1 MNRLESRFESMFEIA
16 FICIAI
22 ALLPVWFPCIFVWVV
37 VDPYYRFQLFKK
49 GIRSLLK
56 TDKK

>member
-1 MNRLESRFESMFEIA
+1 MNRLESRFESMCEIA

-22 ALLPVWFPCIFVWVV
+22 ALLPVWFPCIIVWVV

-49 GIRSLLK
+49 EIRSLLK

>member
-1 MNRLESRFESMFEIA
+1 MNRLESRFESMCEIA

-22 ALLPVWFPCIFVWVV
+22 ALLPVWFPCIIVWVV

-49 GIRSLLK
+49 GITQKFLK
-56 TDKK
+56 K